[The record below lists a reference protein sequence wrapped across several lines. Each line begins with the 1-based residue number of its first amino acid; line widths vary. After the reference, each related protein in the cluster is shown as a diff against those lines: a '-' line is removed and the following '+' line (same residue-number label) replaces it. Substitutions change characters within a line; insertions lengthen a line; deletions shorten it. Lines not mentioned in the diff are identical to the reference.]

1 LRFKS
6 GMQTSS
12 SPQFLKMIM
21 VSFLDGG
28 EFKSRTG
35 VRMERGSRGSCC
47 RYAGAK
53 SASSRIQYFAST
65 TRLVNLSR
73 MSLCRIIFCTTVSH
87 HRVGRTHPDVHIYGI
102 STLDFHPS
110 IQSNCCILPV
120 LILIVDKSHSR
131 VYQLLRVQD
140 VLDSQI

>member
-1 LRFKS
+1 VINEWKTYGYTLRFKS

-53 SASSRIQYFAST
+53 SASSLIQYLAST

-73 MSLCRIIFCTTVSH
+73 MSLCRIIFVQLFHTTESEELTLTYTSTGSAH
-87 HRVGRTHPDVHIYGI
+87 LI
-102 STLDFHPS
+102 STPLYR
-110 IQSNCCILPV
+110 V
-120 LILIVDKSHSR
+120 IV
-131 VYQLLRVQD
+131 VFFLF
-140 VLDSQI
+140 